1 MFSHQAYRNSKTDI
15 NQYFSSQSSGQDR
28 LQAVR
33 KALKLILQGL
43 RMKLL
48 YQKILKPIFFL
59 FEPETM
65 HQFFVWLGEH
75 IACYRPVQKLLTL
88 FYGIPKNT
96 PPVEIDGLKFPA
108 PVCLAAG
115 FDYNGKLSHCLSS
128 MGFGGEEVGSVTARS
143 CEGNVPPRLT
153 RLIKSQSIL
162 VYKGLRND
170 GVDNVIK
177 RLKKKKIPE
186 SFVLGISIAKTNDYL
201 SVELE
206 SGIEDYFY
214 SLKRL
219 VEEDVGDFYTINISC
234 PNVHGGEDF
243 ASAKK
248 LDLLLTR
255 LKKISYNRP
264 MYVKLPINKP
274 WEEFQEMLEVVV
286 EHGLQ
291 GVVIGNLN
299 KNYDDLSEPSEKP
312 AQYRGGVS
320 GQPCQKLSNE
330 LIAKTRK
337 LYPESLTIIGCGGVL
352 TPEDALEKIRLG
364 ANLVQLV
371 TGMIFNGP
379 HLMKEITQHLNK
391 YHSRKSSEWPI
402 N

>member
-1 MFSHQAYRNSKTDI
+1 
-15 NQYFSSQSSGQDR
+15 
-28 LQAVR
+28 
-33 KALKLILQGL
+33 
-43 RMKLL
+43 
-48 YQKILKPIFFL
+48 
-59 FEPETM
+59 M

-75 IACYRPVQKLLTL
+75 IACYTPVQKVLAL

-96 PPVEIDGLKFPA
+96 PMIEIDGLKFPA

-115 FDYNGKLSHCLSS
+115 FDYNGKLSHCLWS

-170 GVDNVIK
+170 GVENVIK
-177 RLKKKKIPE
+177 RLKNKIIPS

-206 SGIEDYFY
+206 DGIEDYFY

-219 VEEDVGDFYTINISC
+219 VKENIGDFYTINISC

-248 LDLLLTR
+248 LNLLLTR
-255 LKKISYNRP
+255 LKEVPHRRP

-274 WEEFQEMLEVVV
+274 WEEFKEMLEIVVQ
-286 EHGLQ
+286 HGLQ

-299 KNYDDLSEPSEKP
+299 KNYDDLSEPKEKP
-312 AQYRGGVS
+312 LKYRGGVS
-320 GQPCQKLSNE
+320 GLPCQKLSNE
-330 LIAKTRK
+330 LISKTRQ
-337 LYPESLTIIGCGGVL
+337 LYPKNLTIIGCGGVL
-352 TPEDALEKIRLG
+352 TAEDALEKLNRG

-379 HLMKEITQHLNK
+379 HLMREISREYKKK
-391 YHSRKSSEWPI
+391 YSHVKV
-402 N
+402 